1 MLKAA
6 SHTKLEAGAP
16 LHQLYVQLS
25 TNSVRGASEG
35 QQCDCVVGRAEHAGA
50 DCNHYRR
57 IFQEHRFACEFVGKV
72 P

>member
-25 TNSVRGASEG
+25 TNSVRGASE
-35 QQCDCVVGRAEHAGA
+35 VSSVTASLAGPSTSEQTVITTDA
-50 DCNHYRR
+50 FSRNSG
-57 IFQEHRFACEFVGKV
+57 FACEFVGKV